1 MKEFLN
7 KWSNWWILNPKRK
20 QLDDAFEKEL
30 NELIEREVALHKHCQ
45 LAKRTVKLKLMSEF
59 KIVKGKA
66 LFDKRPKRYMKKT
79 TEDVVTYHKVKE
91 ITKTWQT
98 KYGAY
103 NTIKQKG
110 GSATFYN
117 VGQEVKIDVI
127 EEYNFE
133 IKPTTVA
140 LGYKF

>member
-1 MKEFLN
+1 
-7 KWSNWWILNPKRK
+7 
-20 QLDDAFEKEL
+20 
-30 NELIEREVALHKHCQ
+30 
-45 LAKRTVKLKLMSEF
+45 MSEF
-59 KIVKGKA
+59 NIVKGMA
-66 LFDKRPKRYMKKT
+66 LFDKRPKRYMKRNNNG
-79 TEDVVTYHKVKE
+79 VITYHNVKE
-91 ITKTWQT
+91 IIKTWQT
-98 KYGAY
+98 KYGPY

-117 VGQEVKIDVI
+117 VGQEVEIKVI

>member
-1 MKEFLN
+1 
-7 KWSNWWILNPKRK
+7 
-20 QLDDAFEKEL
+20 
-30 NELIEREVALHKHCQ
+30 
-45 LAKRTVKLKLMSEF
+45 MSEF

-66 LFDKRPKRYMKKT
+66 LFDKRPKRYIKKT
-79 TEDVVTYHKVKE
+79 TDGVVTYHNVKE

-110 GSATFYN
+110 GSSTFYN
-117 VGQEVKIDVI
+117 VGQEVEIDVI
-127 EEYNFE
+127 EEFGFE

>member
-1 MKEFLN
+1 
-7 KWSNWWILNPKRK
+7 
-20 QLDDAFEKEL
+20 
-30 NELIEREVALHKHCQ
+30 
-45 LAKRTVKLKLMSEF
+45 MSEF

-66 LFDKRPKRYMKKT
+66 LFDKRPKRYIKKIT
-79 TEDVVTYHKVKE
+79 DGIITYHTVKE

-117 VGQEVKIDVI
+117 VGQEIEIDVI

-133 IKPTTVA
+133 INPSSVA

>member
-1 MKEFLN
+1 MVWQK
-7 KWSNWWILNPKRK
+7 
-20 QLDDAFEKEL
+20 
-30 NELIEREVALHKHCQ
+30 
-45 LAKRTVKLKLMSEF
+45 T
-59 KIVKGKA
+59 KA
-66 LFDKRPKRYMKKT
+66 IYKKT
-79 TEDVVTYHKVKE
+79 TEGVVTYHKVKE

-127 EEYNFE
+127 EEYNFG

>member
-1 MKEFLN
+1 MAY
-7 KWSNWWILNPKRK
+7 SNW
-20 QLDDAFEKEL
+20 
-30 NELIEREVALHKHCQ
+30 
-45 LAKRTVKLKLMSEF
+45 
-59 KIVKGKA
+59 KIVKGKS
-66 LFDKRPKRYMKKT
+66 LFDRLPKRYMMRDN
-79 TEDVVTYHKVKE
+79 EGVITYHNYKKKVH
-91 ITKTWQT
+91 TWQT

-127 EEYNFE
+127 EEYSFE

>member
-1 MKEFLN
+1 
-7 KWSNWWILNPKRK
+7 
-20 QLDDAFEKEL
+20 
-30 NELIEREVALHKHCQ
+30 
-45 LAKRTVKLKLMSEF
+45 MSEF
-59 KIVKGKA
+59 SIVKGKA
-66 LFDKRPKRYMKKT
+66 LFDKRPKRYIKKT
-79 TEDVVTYHKVKE
+79 TDGVVTYHKVKE

-110 GSATFYN
+110 GSVTFYN
-117 VGQEVKIDVI
+117 VGQEVEIDVI
-127 EEYNFE
+127 EEFNFE

>member
-1 MKEFLN
+1 MLYCSIIKN
-7 KWSNWWILNPKRK
+7 N
-20 QLDDAFEKEL
+20 
-30 NELIEREVALHKHCQ
+30 
-45 LAKRTVKLKLMSEF
+45 T
-59 KIVKGKA
+59 
-66 LFDKRPKRYMKKT
+66 
-79 TEDVVTYHKVKE
+79 VKE

-98 KYGAY
+98 KYGSY

-117 VGQEVKIDVI
+117 VGQDVEIDVI

-133 IKPTTVA
+133 INPSTVA

>member
-1 MKEFLN
+1 
-7 KWSNWWILNPKRK
+7 
-20 QLDDAFEKEL
+20 
-30 NELIEREVALHKHCQ
+30 
-45 LAKRTVKLKLMSEF
+45 MSEF

>member
-1 MKEFLN
+1 
-7 KWSNWWILNPKRK
+7 
-20 QLDDAFEKEL
+20 
-30 NELIEREVALHKHCQ
+30 
-45 LAKRTVKLKLMSEF
+45 MSEF
-59 KIVKGKA
+59 NIVKGKA
-66 LFDKRPKRYMKKT
+66 LFDKRPKRYMKRNNNG
-79 TEDVVTYHKVKE
+79 VVTYHKVKE

-117 VGQEVKIDVI
+117 VGQEVEIEVI

-140 LGYKF
+140 VGYKF